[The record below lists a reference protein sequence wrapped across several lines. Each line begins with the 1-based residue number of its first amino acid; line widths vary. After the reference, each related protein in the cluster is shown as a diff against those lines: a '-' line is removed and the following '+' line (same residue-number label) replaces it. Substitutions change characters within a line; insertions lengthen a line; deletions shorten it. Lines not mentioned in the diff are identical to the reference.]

1 MHGSVQAR
9 ESSCMSEAIKE
20 LPERRRRRITYIS
33 AYQNSQNQCAAILR
47 INSNKNK
54 IVETTSRISNTLSP

>member
-1 MHGSVQAR
+1 
-9 ESSCMSEAIKE
+9 MSEAIKE

-33 AYQNSQNQCAAILR
+33 AYQNSQNQCVAMLR

-54 IVETTSRISNTLSP
+54 IVKTTSSVSNTLEP